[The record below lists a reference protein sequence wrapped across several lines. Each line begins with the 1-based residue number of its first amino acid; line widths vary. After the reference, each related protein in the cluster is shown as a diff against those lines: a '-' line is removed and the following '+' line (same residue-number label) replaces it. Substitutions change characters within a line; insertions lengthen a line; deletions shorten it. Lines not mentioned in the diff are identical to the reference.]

1 MITYGLCGKTLKHSY
16 SKLIHEK
23 LGNSE
28 YRLLNLEKDEFYELL
43 ESRSFKA
50 CNVTI
55 PYKKDAY
62 SLCTVLSKEAQSIG
76 SVNTVVNKNGVLY
89 GYNTDYAGFEYM
101 LRRAGITL
109 ENKNVIILGTGG
121 TSLTAQ
127 AVAKD
132 SAAKS
137 ITVVSRTGK
146 VNYNNVYDKTDTEV
160 IINTTP
166 VGMYPDNGRCAV
178 DVSKFPKLCA
188 VVDVIYNPLKTKILA
203 DAQKLGIKNT
213 GGLPMLVYQAV
224 KAHELF
230 FDTEVPADVPEK
242 ILSECLFETANI
254 VLVGMPGCGK
264 TSIGTEIA
272 KKLGRVFL
280 DTDKFVEQS
289 GLTIPEIFERY
300 GEKDFRN
307 RETEAVKMLT
317 ALSGKVIATG
327 GGSVLD
333 SENVRMMH
341 QNGIAVYIKRPLDKL
356 ATDGRPLSD
365 GGMERLQKLFEQ
377 RREVYQNV
385 SDIEVETDG
394 DIQKCAEN
402 IIDGVKKNIAVLCP
416 GNAAEE

>member
-23 LGNSE
+23 LGNGE

-132 SAAKS
+132 GAAKS

-146 VNYNNVYDKTDTEV
+146 VNYNNE
-160 IINTTP
+160 I
-166 VGMYPDNGRCAV
+166 GR
-178 DVSKFPKLCA
+178 
-188 VVDVIYNPLKTKILA
+188 
-203 DAQKLGIKNT
+203 
-213 GGLPMLVYQAV
+213 
-224 KAHELF
+224 AH
-230 FDTEVPADVPEK
+230 V
-242 ILSECLFETANI
+242 
-254 VLVGMPGCGK
+254 
-264 TSIGTEIA
+264 
-272 KKLGRVFL
+272 
-280 DTDKFVEQS
+280 
-289 GLTIPEIFERY
+289 
-300 GEKDFRN
+300 
-307 RETEAVKMLT
+307 
-317 ALSGKVIATG
+317 
-327 GGSVLD
+327 
-333 SENVRMMH
+333 
-341 QNGIAVYIKRPLDKL
+341 
-356 ATDGRPLSD
+356 
-365 GGMERLQKLFEQ
+365 
-377 RREVYQNV
+377 
-385 SDIEVETDG
+385 
-394 DIQKCAEN
+394 
-402 IIDGVKKNIAVLCP
+402 
-416 GNAAEE
+416 

>member
-1 MITYGLCGKTLKHSY
+1 
-16 SKLIHEK
+16 
-23 LGNSE
+23 
-28 YRLLNLEKDEFYELL
+28 
-43 ESRSFKA
+43 
-50 CNVTI
+50 
-55 PYKKDAY
+55 
-62 SLCTVLSKEAQSIG
+62 
-76 SVNTVVNKNGVLY
+76 
-89 GYNTDYAGFEYM
+89 
-101 LRRAGITL
+101 
-109 ENKNVIILGTGG
+109 
-121 TSLTAQ
+121 
-127 AVAKD
+127 
-132 SAAKS
+132 
-137 ITVVSRTGK
+137 
-146 VNYNNVYDKTDTEV
+146 
-160 IINTTP
+160 
-166 VGMYPDNGRCAV
+166 
-178 DVSKFPKLCA
+178 
-188 VVDVIYNPLKTKILA
+188 
-203 DAQKLGIKNT
+203 
-213 GGLPMLVYQAV
+213 MLVYQAV

-341 QNGIAVYIKRPLDKL
+341 QNGIVVYIKRPLDKL

-365 GGMERLQKLFEQ
+365 GGMEKLQKLFEQ

-394 DIQKCAEN
+394 DIKKCAEN
-402 IIDGVKKNIAVLCP
+402 IIDGVKRNIAVLCP